1 MSKITLNNGPKNAL
15 NNTLKSICAFLLLLC
30 LHHGTAYAQKSATA
44 FDAGQLKV
52 RWELIENNYRKQPQ
66 FLSALT
72 ISNTGQSALPE
83 KGWALYFNYISEIRP
98 QSVTGNVIIEHVN
111 GDIFRLRP
119 APGFKGIAGRDSL
132 RVEFVTG
139 DEALNVSDAP
149 SGLYLVWDEVPGTG
163 IPITGYSITPI
174 SDSTMGLLTPAKLY
188 NQNWYTRDIPA
199 EELPKIFP
207 TPAQYRETGG
217 ELLLTPATPIILA
230 DISFQREAGY
240 LSDKLAEL
248 WGRKPP
254 AGSGSSS
261 HQSESAASG
270 PSSSRS
276 GASAMPPPTL
286 RISGKPAITLQKDTL
301 PAEAYRLD
309 IDKNGITIAAGDPSG
324 IFYGIQSLLSLLP
337 PSAWGARQMSG
348 KVATSG
354 TVPAS
359 GKAPMSLKVPMVSVK
374 DAPRF
379 GFRGFSLDVA
389 RNFQTKKE
397 VEKMLDL
404 MALYKLNVLHFHF
417 SDDEGWRI
425 EIPTLPEL
433 TEIGSRRGHTLDS
446 RQFLPASFGDG
457 PDPDHSFGTGF
468 YTKADFIEI
477 LTYAKERHIEV
488 IPEIESP
495 GHARAAIK
503 AMDVRYERL
512 MGQGRKEEAERY
524 LLRDINDRSKYSS
537 NQLWND
543 NVMCVGLPS
552 TYRFLEAVVDDLAA
566 MYKEAGAPLTT
577 IHVGGD
583 EVPAGVWE
591 QSPVCKDLIQK
602 DPSLHSTDDLWY
614 YYFANFN
621 ALLDKRGLYLSGWEE
636 ISMRKTVLD
645 KDKKMIPNPGFVDK
659 RFRVHVWNNMIGSG
673 TDDLPY
679 RLANAGYK
687 VVLTCV
693 NNMYFDLAYNKSP
706 SEAGY
711 YWGGYTDLDKP
722 FYFIPY
728 DYYKNAKED
737 QRGVPI
743 DPSTF
748 FIGKDRL
755 TEYGKSN
762 IAGIE
767 GAIWS
772 ENIHGP
778 ERLEYMLLPKLLG
791 MAERAWAKDP
801 EWATEKDG
809 QRSRQLYDQ
818 AWSRFLN
825 IVGKRELPRLD
836 YYAGGFAYRIPQPG
850 VITEDGSVKANIQIP
865 GLTLRYT
872 VNGGEPTAQSDI
884 YTRPVMAKGLIRVKA
899 FDARGRS
906 GQEAEVENP

>member
-1 MSKITLNNGPKNAL
+1 MSKITLNNALKN
-15 NNTLKSICAFLLLLC
+15 SCAFLLLLC
-30 LHHGTAYAQKSATA
+30 CCETVCAQKTA
-44 FDAGQLKV
+44 ARFDAGQLKV
-52 RWELIENNYRKQPQ
+52 RWELIENNYHKQPQ
-66 FLSALT
+66 FLSVLM
-72 ISNTGQSALPE
+72 IGNTSQSALPE

-119 APGFKGIAGRDSL
+119 ASGFGGIAAGDSL
-132 RVEFVTG
+132 HVEFVTG
-139 DEALNVSDAP
+139 DVALNVSDAP

-163 IPITGYSITPI
+163 IPITSYTITPI
-174 SDSTMGLLTPAKLY
+174 NDSTMGLLTPARLY

-217 ELLLTPATPIILA
+217 ELLLTPATPIICT
-230 DISFQREAGY
+230 DISFQHEAGY
-240 LSDKLAEL
+240 LSDRLAGI
-248 WGRKPP
+248 WGGKPP
-254 AGSGSSS
+254 I
-261 HQSESAASG
+261 
-270 PSSSRS
+270 RS
-276 GASAMPPPTL
+276 VPPPL
-286 RISGKPAITLQKDTL
+286 RVSGKPTITLQKDTF

-309 IDKNGITIAAGDPSG
+309 IDKNGITIAAGDAAG
-324 IFYGIQSLLSLLP
+324 IFYGIQSLLSVLP
-337 PSAWGARQMSG
+337 PSAWGARQTSG
-348 KVATSG
+348 KPPT
-354 TVPAS
+354 
-359 GKAPMSLKVPMVSVK
+359 SLKVPMVSVK

-379 GFRGFSLDVA
+379 GYRGFSLDVA

-425 EIPTLPEL
+425 EIPSLPEL

-446 RQFLPASFGDG
+446 RQYLPASFGDG

-477 LTYAKERHIEV
+477 LGYAKERHIAV

-524 LLRDINDRSKYSS
+524 LLRDVNDRSKYSS

-543 NVMCVGLPS
+543 NVLCVGLPS
-552 TYRFLEAVVDDLAA
+552 TYHFLETVVDGLAA

-614 YYFANFN
+614 YYFANFS

-659 RFRVHVWNNMIGSG
+659 HFRVHVWNNMIGSG
-673 TDDLPY
+673 SDDLPY

-728 DYYKNAKED
+728 DYYKNSRED
-737 QRGVPI
+737 QRGLPI

-818 AWSRFLN
+818 AWSCFLN

-850 VITEDGSVKANIQIP
+850 IIAEDGSVKANIQIP

-872 VNGGEPTAQSDI
+872 VNGAEPTAQSEI
-884 YTRPVMAKGLIRVKA
+884 YTRPITAQGLVRVKA